1 MKFTIIYRVFLI
13 PNDEGIK
20 EGEKTFSFTYVA
32 EISELGDLSYH
43 VNEYLQKYFA
53 KDNYELIS
61 MKRADE
67 E

>member
-1 MKFTIIYRVFLI
+1 MKFTIIYKVNTI
-13 PNDEGIK
+13 PMDNELS
-20 EGEKTFSFTYVA
+20 GERTFSFTYVA
-32 EISELGDLSYH
+32 EINELGDLSFH
-43 VNEYLQKYFA
+43 INEYLQKYFA